1 MRTKLFVP
9 ITTLALL
16 TCLAKAVPVAASE
29 DASSSAGGSE
39 IIIRKKTAES
49 TQTANQILQNLEKL
63 SKNQHQT
70 EEIKDKYEDI
80 STKNRGFVAQ
90 ITSLKDDSF
99 KIRTPDDE
107 EFFITPDKSTT
118 IIKKGKVTTGDS
130 YTMAN
135 WFAIDDWLVL
145 IGTQNGEVFSP
156 RRIIV
161 SSESLAPQKNFVIKG
176 VIKNVTSSK
185 VEIMPING
193 NSVETFKID
202 KQTNLLDHH
211 QETIT
216 SKDLQLEQ
224 KVLLVGTQESDNSQ
238 KQLLTLRVLE

>member
-1 MRTKLFVP
+1 MFVFFFNDTATTEIYTLSLHDALPIYCGHPRIRGFSGRTE
-9 ITTLALL
+9 
-16 TCLAKAVPVAASE
+16 PVLSGHRLPRGPATG
-29 DASSSAGGSE
+29 SAGGSE
-39 IIIRKKTAES
+39 IVIRKKTAES

-80 STKNRGFVAQ
+80 GTKNRGFVAQ

-130 YTMAN
+130 YTMAD

-185 VEIMPING
+185 VEIMPVNG

-211 QETIT
+211 
-216 SKDLQLEQ
+216 K
-224 KVLLVGTQESDNSQ
+224 KLLPAKTYN
-238 KQLLTLRVLE
+238 